1 MALQSKSSDIS
12 NLRAIVTEPID
23 KNHINHRVIEL
34 IAEVMSIDP
43 EDIDIDTDLSGTLGA
58 DSMDIVTISA
68 GLSDEFEI
76 DIDLAEVP
84 ETGVTVSWITSEVG
98 SLLAQNC

>member
-1 MALQSKSSDIS
+1 MT
-12 NLRAIVTEPID
+12 NTID
-23 KNHINHRVIEL
+23 KNSLNQRVIEL
-34 IAEVMSIDP
+34 IAEVMSIDA
-43 EDIDIDTDLSGTLGA
+43 EDINVDTDLSGTLGA

-76 DIDLAEVP
+76 DIDLAEIP

-98 SLLAQNC
+98 TLLAKNN

>member
-1 MALQSKSSDIS
+1 MTNK
-12 NLRAIVTEPID
+12 TD
-23 KNHINHRVIEL
+23 KNFINQRVIEL
-34 IAEVMSIDP
+34 IAEVMSIDAD
-43 EDIDIDTDLSGTLGA
+43 DISIDTDLSGTLGA

-98 SLLAQNC
+98 NLLAQNN

>member
-1 MALQSKSSDIS
+1 MEVSS
-12 NLRAIVTEPID
+12 TPIPTQ
-23 KNHINHRVIEL
+23 RVICKNNYL
-34 IAEVMSIDP
+34 ISTFAPAASSFFLSSSASAFSIP
-43 EDIDIDTDLSGTLGA
+43 SLRTLGA

-76 DIDLAEVP
+76 DIDLAEIP

-98 SLLAQNC
+98 TLLAKNN